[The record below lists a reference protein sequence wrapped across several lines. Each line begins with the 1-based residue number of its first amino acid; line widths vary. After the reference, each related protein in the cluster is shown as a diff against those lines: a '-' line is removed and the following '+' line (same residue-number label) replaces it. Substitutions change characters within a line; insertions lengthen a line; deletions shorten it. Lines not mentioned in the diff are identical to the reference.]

1 MIYDIDWSVNYIKI
15 KISLSRWNENKVWKR
30 VQSNHV
36 GWFWFKIYIDWFV
49 KNLRDSVLFIRFM
62 VQQIAYNQTI
72 FLILLNQ

>member
-1 MIYDIDWSVNYIKI
+1 MIYDIDWFVNYIKI

-62 VQQIAYNQTI
+62 VQQIAYNQTV

>member
-1 MIYDIDWSVNYIKI
+1 MIYIDWFVNYIKI
-15 KISLSRWNENKVWKR
+15 KISLSRWNEKKVWKR
-30 VQSNHV
+30 VQSNHI

-49 KNLRDSVLFIRFM
+49 KNLRDSVLFIRFT

>member
-1 MIYDIDWSVNYIKI
+1 MIYIDWFVNYIKI

-30 VQSNHV
+30 VQSNHI

-49 KNLRDSVLFIRFM
+49 KNLRDSVLFIRFT

>member
-1 MIYDIDWSVNYIKI
+1 MIYIDWFVNYIKI

-30 VQSNHV
+30 VQSNHI

-49 KNLRDSVLFIRFM
+49 KNLPDSVLFIRFM
-62 VQQIAYNQTI
+62 VQQIAYNQII